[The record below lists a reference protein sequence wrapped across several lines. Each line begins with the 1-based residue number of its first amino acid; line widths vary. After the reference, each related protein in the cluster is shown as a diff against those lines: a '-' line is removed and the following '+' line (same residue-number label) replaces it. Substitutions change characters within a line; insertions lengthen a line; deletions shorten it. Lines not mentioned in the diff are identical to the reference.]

1 MTVPARSASARRRRR
16 GLTMHT
22 ILARSRA
29 TASGRE
35 WARRDHH
42 RAGVALMR
50 PALAWSAPRRSIDDP
65 PREPHRGK
73 PVGRRAGEA
82 PGLALRDESGE
93 LLALA
98 VREVAPAPATVSQE
112 RDQAAPLGRGEARD
126 VPARQHADL
135 RDREQLEEGQPPQTG
150 DVREQAGGGAG
161 T

>member
-1 MTVPARSASARRRRR
+1 MTGAARGASARRGRR

-29 TASGRE
+29 TASGRG

-50 PALAWSAPRRSIDDP
+50 LAGAWSAPRRAVDNP

-82 PGLALRDESGE
+82 PGLDLRHEGGE

-98 VREVAPAPATVSQE
+98 VREVAPAA
-112 RDQAAPLGRGEARD
+112 
-126 VPARQHADL
+126 
-135 RDREQLEEGQPPQTG
+135 
-150 DVREQAGGGAG
+150 
-161 T
+161 